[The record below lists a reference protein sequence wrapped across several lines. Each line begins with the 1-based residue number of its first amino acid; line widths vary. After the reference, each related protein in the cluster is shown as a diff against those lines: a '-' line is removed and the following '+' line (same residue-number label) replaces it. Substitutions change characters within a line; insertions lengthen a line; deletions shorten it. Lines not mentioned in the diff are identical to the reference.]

1 MVPPNR
7 SEPERQITDTTVD
20 ESNSRPSAWAH
31 PWRAIR
37 DRPVAL
43 SLVALG
49 AVAVLS
55 ILVLWRTPGTDD
67 RQVAPLDLE
76 AAVAEVLESQTP
88 GPEVSAQV
96 YQVILPSLVVVQTDK
111 VNEEGQGFGIGSGVV
126 VNSDAAVLTAYH
138 IIEGAKEVKLS
149 FADGSSTYATVANAE
164 PDRDIAVLTPAELP
178 GLVVPA
184 TIASSASMRVG
195 DEVFPVGNPLGLVG
209 SLTAGVVSGLDREF
223 RPSDKEEPLR
233 GLIQFDAAVNP
244 GNSGGPLVN
253 RRGHVVGIVTGQLS
267 SGPGGGDSPV
277 NVGFGTRGSI
287 AQDFLEA
294 HGVPYS
300 RAELETELRWPDI
313 AETLVS
319 YTVIVRCYE

>member
-1 MVPPNR
+1 MIPPSR
-7 SEPERQITDTTVD
+7 SEPEREIADTTDD
-20 ESNSRPSAWAH
+20 ESISRPSVWAH

-55 ILVLWRTPGTDD
+55 VLVLWRTPGADD

-96 YQVILPSLVVVQTDK
+96 YQAILPSLVVVQTDK

-138 IIEGAKEVKLS
+138 IIEGANEVKLS

-253 RRGHVVGIVTGQLS
+253 RRGHVVGIVTGLINPTGDDFFVGIGFAVPIDEAVGAAG
-267 SGPGGGDSPV
+267 GPP
-277 NVGFGTRGSI
+277 R
-287 AQDFLEA
+287 
-294 HGVPYS
+294 
-300 RAELETELRWPDI
+300 
-313 AETLVS
+313 
-319 YTVIVRCYE
+319 